1 LSLRKL
7 GSIFWV
13 GVAVIYCVVWYNFDQ
28 WGWIQAFA
36 EYVVQ
41 PFLPENRDAYTGV
54 TIMLWV
60 VLFTLGGPARDKG
73 KK

>member
-1 LSLRKL
+1 
-7 GSIFWV
+7 
-13 GVAVIYCVVWYNFDQ
+13 VWYNFDQ